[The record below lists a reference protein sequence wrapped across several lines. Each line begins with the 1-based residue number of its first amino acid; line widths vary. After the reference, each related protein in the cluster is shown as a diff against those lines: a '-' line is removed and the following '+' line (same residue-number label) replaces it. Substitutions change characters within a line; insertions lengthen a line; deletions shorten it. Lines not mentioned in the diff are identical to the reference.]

1 MVVTVGSVDCILN
14 LPRTWTSQFNFMI
27 LPDDKTRLQELIK
40 RTQHLWKFLECD
52 EKKKKISDL
61 EEEMSA
67 PAFWDDQANARKVGS
82 ESNRL
87 KQTVSRI
94 EDFRSEVEDLEALC
108 ELCEEDED
116 DQEMSKEFVTNL
128 ENTLSRIDDLEVASF
143 LNEPFDARPALLSIH
158 AGAGGTESCDWADM
172 LMRMYVRWAERRG
185 FDVEMQDL
193 QPGEEAGISRCSIRI
208 DGLNAYGYAKAERGV
223 HRLVRISPFDSNK
236 RRHTS
241 FCSVDVIAEVEDADI
256 DMDIPDDDLRIDTY
270 RSSGKGGQHVN
281 KTDSAVRLTHIPSNI
296 VVQCQNQR
304 SQLKNKQT
312 AMKVLKSRLYE
323 KQQDEKRAEMEK
335 FYGEKG
341 EMGWGNQIRSYVFQ
355 PYQMVKD
362 LRTGVETSGVQAV
375 MDGELD
381 PFVNGWLR
389 AGCPRQRNKEI
400 QVDD

>member
-1 MVVTVGSVDCILN
+1 
-14 LPRTWTSQFNFMI
+14 MI
-27 LPDDKTRLQELIK
+27 LPDDKSSLQELIK
-40 RTQHLWKFLECD
+40 RTRHLWKFLECED
-52 EKKKKISDL
+52 KKNKIADL
-61 EEEMSA
+61 ELEMSA

-94 EDFRSEVEDLEALC
+94 EDFKSEVDDLEALC

-116 DQEMSKEFVTNL
+116 DQEMAQEFVS
-128 ENTLSRIDDLEVASF
+128 TLNHLISRIDDLEVASF
-143 LNEPFDARPALLSIH
+143 LNEPFDVRPALLSIH

-185 FDVEMQDL
+185 FEVEMQDL

-241 FCSVDVIAEVEDADI
+241 FCSVDVIAEIEDGDI
-256 DMDIPDDDLRIDTY
+256 EMDIPDDDLRIDTY

-281 KTDSAVRLTHIPSNI
+281 KTDSAVRLTHLPTNI

>member
-1 MVVTVGSVDCILN
+1 
-14 LPRTWTSQFNFMI
+14 MI
-27 LPDDKTRLQELIK
+27 SPEDKTRLQALIK
-40 RTQHLWKFLECD
+40 RTDHLWRFLECD
-52 EKKKKISDL
+52 EKKKKIAEL
-61 EEEMSA
+61 EEAMSS
-67 PAFWDDQANARKVGS
+67 PSFWDDQDTARKVGS
-82 ESNRL
+82 ENNRL
-87 KQTVSRI
+87 KQTVSKV
-94 EDFRSEVEDLEALC
+94 EEFRAQVEDVEALC

-116 DQEMSKEFVTNL
+116 DEEMSKEFVDTL
-128 ENTLSRIDDLEVASF
+128 EAALSQVDDLEVASF

-185 FDVEMQDL
+185 FNVELQDL

-208 DGLNAYGYAKAERGV
+208 EGLNAYGYAKAERGV

-241 FCSVDVIAEVEDADI
+241 FCSVDVIAEVEDD
-256 DMDIPDDDLRIDTY
+256 DVEMEIPDDDLRVDTY

-281 KTDSAVRLTHIPSNI
+281 KTDSAVRLTHLPTNI
-296 VVQCQNQR
+296 VVQCQNER
-304 SQLKNKQT
+304 SQLKNRQT
-312 AMKVLKSRLYE
+312 AMRVLKSRLYE

-362 LRTGVETSGVQAV
+362 LRTGVETSGVQTV

-389 AGCPRQRNKEI
+389 AGCPRQRSKDI

>member
-1 MVVTVGSVDCILN
+1 
-14 LPRTWTSQFNFMI
+14 MI
-27 LPDDKTRLQELIK
+27 LPDDKSRLQELIK

-52 EKKKKISDL
+52 EKKRKIEEL
-61 EEEMSA
+61 ENEMSA
-67 PAFWDDQANARKVGS
+67 PSFWDDQANARKVGS

-108 ELCEEDED
+108 ELCEEDEN
-116 DQEMSKEFVTNL
+116 DQDMAKEFVNTL
-128 ENTLSRIDDLEVASF
+128 ESLLSRIDDIEVASF

-172 LMRMYVRWAERRG
+172 LMRMYTRWAERRG
-185 FDVEMQDL
+185 FEVELQDL

-241 FCSVDVIAEVEDADI
+241 FCSVDVIAEVEDDDI
-256 DMDIPDDDLRIDTY
+256 DMDIPEDDLRIDTY

-281 KTDSAVRLTHIPSNI
+281 KTDSAVRLTHLPTNI

-389 AGCPRQRNKEI
+389 AGCPRQRNKDI
-400 QVDD
+400 QIDD

>member
-1 MVVTVGSVDCILN
+1 
-14 LPRTWTSQFNFMI
+14 MI
-27 LPDDKTRLQELIK
+27 LPDDKSSLQELIK
-40 RTQHLWKFLECD
+40 RTRHLWKFLECED
-52 EKKKKISDL
+52 KKNKIANL
-61 EEEMSA
+61 ELEMSA

-94 EDFRSEVEDLEALC
+94 EDFKSEVDDLEALC

-116 DQEMSKEFVTNL
+116 DQEMAQEFVS
-128 ENTLSRIDDLEVASF
+128 TLNHLISRIDDLEVASF
-143 LNEPFDARPALLSIH
+143 LNEPFDVRPALLSIH

-185 FDVEMQDL
+185 FEVEMQDL

-241 FCSVDVIAEVEDADI
+241 FCSVDVIAEIEDGDI
-256 DMDIPDDDLRIDTY
+256 EMDIPDDDLRIDTY

-281 KTDSAVRLTHIPSNI
+281 KTDSAVRLTHLPTNI

>member
-1 MVVTVGSVDCILN
+1 
-14 LPRTWTSQFNFMI
+14 MI
-27 LPDDKTRLQELIK
+27 LPEDKTSLHALIK
-40 RTQHLWKFLECD
+40 RTNHLWKFLECD
-52 EKKKKISDL
+52 EKKRKIAEL
-61 EEEMSA
+61 EEAMSS
-67 PAFWDDQANARKVGS
+67 PSFWEDQDTARKIGS
-82 ESNRL
+82 ENNRL
-87 KQTVSRI
+87 KQTVSKV
-94 EDFRSEVEDLEALC
+94 EGFRSQVQDVEALC
-108 ELCEEDED
+108 ELCEEDEND
-116 DQEMSKEFVTNL
+116 EEMSKEFADTL
-128 ENTLSRIDDLEVASF
+128 ESALSQIDELEVASF

-185 FDVEMQDL
+185 FSVELQDL

-241 FCSVDVIAEVEDADI
+241 FCSVDVIAEVEDD
-256 DMDIPDDDLRIDTY
+256 DVEMEIPDDDLRVDTY

-281 KTDSAVRLTHIPSNI
+281 KTDSAVRLTHLPTNI
-296 VVQCQNQR
+296 VVQCQNER
-304 SQLKNKQT
+304 SQLKNRQT
-312 AMKVLKSRLYE
+312 AMRVLKSRIYE
-323 KQQDEKRAEMEK
+323 KQQDEKRVEMEK
-335 FYGEKG
+335 FYGTKG

-375 MDGELD
+375 MDGDLD
-381 PFVNGWLR
+381 KFVNGWLR

-400 QVDD
+400 QIDD

>member
-1 MVVTVGSVDCILN
+1 
-14 LPRTWTSQFNFMI
+14 MI
-27 LPDDKTRLQELIK
+27 LPDDKSSLQELIK
-40 RTQHLWKFLECD
+40 RTRHLWKFLECED
-52 EKKKKISDL
+52 KKNKIADL
-61 EEEMSA
+61 ELEMSA

-94 EDFRSEVEDLEALC
+94 ENFKSEVDDLEALC

-116 DQEMSKEFVTNL
+116 DQEMAQEFVS
-128 ENTLSRIDDLEVASF
+128 TLNHLISRIDDLEVASF
-143 LNEPFDARPALLSIH
+143 LNEPFDVRPALLSIH

-185 FDVEMQDL
+185 FEVEMQDL

-241 FCSVDVIAEVEDADI
+241 FCSVDVIAEIEDGDI
-256 DMDIPDDDLRIDTY
+256 EMDIPDDDLRIDTY

-281 KTDSAVRLTHIPSNI
+281 KTDSAVRLTHLPTNI

>member
-1 MVVTVGSVDCILN
+1 
-14 LPRTWTSQFNFMI
+14 MI
-27 LPDDKTRLQELIK
+27 LPDDKSRLQELIK

-52 EKKKKISDL
+52 EKKRKIEEL
-61 EEEMSA
+61 ENEMST
-67 PAFWDDQANARKVGS
+67 PSFWDDQANARKVGS

-108 ELCEEDED
+108 ELCEEDEN
-116 DQEMSKEFVTNL
+116 DQDMAKEFVNTLGNL
-128 ENTLSRIDDLEVASF
+128 LSRIDDIEVASF

-172 LMRMYVRWAERRG
+172 LMRMYTRWAERRG
-185 FDVEMQDL
+185 FEVELQDL

-241 FCSVDVIAEVEDADI
+241 FCSVDVIAEVEDDDI
-256 DMDIPDDDLRIDTY
+256 DMDIPEDDLRIDTY

-281 KTDSAVRLTHIPSNI
+281 KTDSAVRLTHLPTNI

-389 AGCPRQRNKEI
+389 AGCPRQRNKDI
-400 QVDD
+400 QIDD